1 MAKLKNRWLIAASAV
16 GIHISIGSV
25 YAYSVMTN
33 PINALLGWEP
43 SDVTTAF
50 SVAILFLG
58 LSAAFLGFLVETRG
72 PRWSGRMAACC
83 YGLGIIGTGVAIH
96 LASLW
101 MFIFSYGALGGI
113 GLGIGYITPV
123 STLVKWF
130 PYRRGLAT
138 GMAIMGF
145 GFASL
150 IFGPLMA
157 YLFDL
162 IGLSNTFYVLGCVY
176 FAIMFSSASYLE
188 APPEDWD
195 PAPPVDKENK
205 AAARRNKPQDL
216 AQLTAREALFT
227 IRFYF
232 MWLMLFINVTCGI
245 ALISVA
251 SPMAQDVAGMTALG
265 AASMVGLMGL
275 FNGLGRIG
283 WASFSDIIGRPITYS
298 LFFVIQIVAF
308 VVLAQTTNAGVFQL
322 MVYVILLCYGGGFA
336 TVPAYLGDMFSAK
349 ELSAVHGNTLTAW
362 AAAGLAGPMI
372 VSRVREAT
380 GSYSGTLYFFSVLFA
395 VALIVSILA
404 KMNISKL
411 SALKST

>member
-83 YGLGIIGTGVAIH
+83 YGLGIIGTGIAIH
-96 LASLW
+96 FASLW

-195 PAPPVDKENK
+195 PAPPVGKDNK
-205 AAARRNKPQDL
+205 SATRRNKPQDL

-336 TVPAYLGDMFSAK
+336 TVPAYLGDMFSAR

-411 SALKST
+411 RALKST

>member
-1 MAKLKNRWLIAASAV
+1 MAKLKNRWLIATAAV

-25 YAYSVMTN
+25 YAYSVITN

-43 SDVTTAF
+43 SDVTSAF

-58 LSAAFLGFLVETRG
+58 LSAAFLGFLVETKG

-113 GLGIGYITPV
+113 GLGISYITPV

-145 GFASL
+145 GFTSL

-176 FAIMFSSASYLE
+176 FAIMFFSASYLE

-195 PAPPVDKENK
+195 PAPPVGKENK
-205 AAARRNKPQDL
+205 AATRPNKPRDL

-232 MWLMLFINVTCGI
+232 MWLMLFINVT
-245 ALISVA
+245 
-251 SPMAQDVAGMTALG
+251 
-265 AASMVGLMGL
+265 
-275 FNGLGRIG
+275 
-283 WASFSDIIGRPITYS
+283 
-298 LFFVIQIVAF
+298 
-308 VVLAQTTNAGVFQL
+308 
-322 MVYVILLCYGGGFA
+322 
-336 TVPAYLGDMFSAK
+336 
-349 ELSAVHGNTLTAW
+349 
-362 AAAGLAGPMI
+362 
-372 VSRVREAT
+372 
-380 GSYSGTLYFFSVLFA
+380 
-395 VALIVSILA
+395 
-404 KMNISKL
+404 
-411 SALKST
+411 